1 MARAMAG
8 PTRPARLIVLGFGL
22 ATVVGTILLS
32 LPVSASDGKHT
43 ALSTALFTATSA
55 VCVNGL
61 AVVDTAAHWSTFGEV
76 VIMLLV
82 QVGGLG
88 IISLASLLG
97 LLVARQIG
105 LRMQIVAQAENRSL
119 DLGESKRVV
128 LGVVRAS
135 LVVEAV
141 TAAFLF
147 GRFTLGYDEPVG
159 RAVYLS
165 VFHAVTAYNNAGIA
179 LWDDSLGRFAEDP
192 GIVIPIMVAIVIGGL
207 GFPVVYETVKA
218 VRRRMNRDT
227 ALHRWSLHTRLTLIT
242 YFALMVV
249 GVAMIIAFEWTN
261 PETLGPRS
269 IAGKLLT
276 GAFAGVSPRTAGFS
290 TIDVGAM
297 NPTSLLTTDVL
308 MFIGGGSGGVAGG
321 IKVTTFAILAFVIWA
336 EIRGEPTVH
345 AFGRRISADVQRQ
358 AITVALM
365 SVGAVMLGTL
375 TLLEMTHFDLDAVLF
390 EVVSA
395 FSTVGLSTGI
405 TDELP
410 LAGRILLVVL
420 MFAGRLGPVTVASA
434 LALRQRER
442 RYELPEERPIVG

>member
-22 ATVVGTILLS
+22 ATVIGTVLLS
-32 LPVSASDGKHT
+32 LPVAASDGRHT

-61 AVVDTAAHWSTFGEV
+61 VVVDTAAHWSTFGEV
-76 VIMLLV
+76 VIMMLV

-97 LLVARQIG
+97 LLVARHIG
-105 LRMQIVAQAENRSL
+105 LRLQIVAQAENRSL

-135 LVVEAV
+135 LVVEVV
-141 TAAFLF
+141 TALFLF

-159 RAVYLS
+159 RAAYLS

-179 LWDDSLGRFAEDP
+179 LWDDSLSRFAEDP

-207 GFPVVYETVKA
+207 GFPVVYEVVKA

-227 ALHRWSLHTRLTLIT
+227 ALHRWSLHTRLTLLT

-261 PETLGPRS
+261 PDTLGPRS
-269 IAGKLLT
+269 VAGKLLT
-276 GAFAGVSPRTAGFS
+276 GTFAGVSPRTAGFN

-375 TLLEMTHFDLDAVLF
+375 TLLEMTRFDLDAVLF